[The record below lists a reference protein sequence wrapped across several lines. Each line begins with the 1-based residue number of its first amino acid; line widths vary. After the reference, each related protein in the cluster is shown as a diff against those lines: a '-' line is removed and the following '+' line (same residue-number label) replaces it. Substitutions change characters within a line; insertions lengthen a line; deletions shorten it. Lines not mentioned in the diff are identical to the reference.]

1 MLFRLYRPQDF
12 SQLYAI
18 EQACFQPPFRFPRRY
33 MRQLVDSHAAATWIA
48 EEDQQMA
55 GFAIVDWTR
64 ELTRESGQAIAYI
77 QTVEVTPT
85 HRNRG
90 IANELLRRIES
101 SAGAAGATALW
112 LHVAEQNAAA
122 IRLYQA
128 HSYLP
133 QGREENYYA
142 AGIPALIFAKTLE
155 SAPAA

>member
-1 MLFRLYRPQDF
+1 MLYRLYRSQDF

-18 EQACFQPPFRFPRRY
+18 EQTCFQPPFRFPRRY
-33 MRQLVDSHAAATWIA
+33 MRQLVDSPDSATWIA
-48 EEDQQMA
+48 VEDRQMA

-64 ELTRESGQAIAYI
+64 ELPREPGQTIAYI
-77 QTVEVTPT
+77 QTVEVTPP

-90 IANELLRRIES
+90 IANELLRRIET

-128 HSYLP
+128 HGYLLK
-133 QGREENYYA
+133 GREENYYA